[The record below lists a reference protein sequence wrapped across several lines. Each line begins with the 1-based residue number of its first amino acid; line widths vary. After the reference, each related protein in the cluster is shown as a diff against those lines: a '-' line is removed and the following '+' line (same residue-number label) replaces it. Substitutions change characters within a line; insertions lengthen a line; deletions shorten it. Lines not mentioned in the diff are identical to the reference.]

1 MRQMRM
7 PQHNLNLTVGTFS
20 AGVTLGLR
28 CARSEVARGPQNLGG
43 RVRRQLLRKRRD
55 SRKKKTKTVE
65 GIRDIMAELV
75 AHELFPI
82 ASNLL
87 TEWFV

>member
-1 MRQMRM
+1 M
-7 PQHNLNLTVGTFS
+7 
-20 AGVTLGLR
+20 
-28 CARSEVARGPQNLGG
+28 
-43 RVRRQLLRKRRD
+43 RRQLLRKRRD
-55 SRKKKTKTVE
+55 SRKKKKKAKTVQ

>member
-1 MRQMRM
+1 M
-7 PQHNLNLTVGTFS
+7 
-20 AGVTLGLR
+20 
-28 CARSEVARGPQNLGG
+28 
-43 RVRRQLLRKRRD
+43 RRQLLRKRRD
-55 SRKKKTKTVE
+55 SRKKKKKKAKTVQ